1 MESTREQ
8 RRLQEVQHKIERLQI
23 VSRDNFNIS
32 ARYHALI
39 QLEAILL
46 REQRKAEAPVGTP

>member
-8 RRLQEVQHKIERLQI
+8 RRLEEVQHKIETLQI
-23 VSRDNFNIS
+23 VSGDNFNIS

-46 REQRKAEAPVGTP
+46 SEQRKAEASVGTP